1 MAYNTLARH
10 IRSSIVCIV
19 HLHNEE
25 AKNIP
30 MAECKMHHAITII
43 YYYLMYKIT

>member
-25 AKNIP
+25 ATKNTDGRVQNAP
-30 MAECKMHHAITII
+30 RHHN
-43 YYYLMYKIT
+43 YLLLFDV